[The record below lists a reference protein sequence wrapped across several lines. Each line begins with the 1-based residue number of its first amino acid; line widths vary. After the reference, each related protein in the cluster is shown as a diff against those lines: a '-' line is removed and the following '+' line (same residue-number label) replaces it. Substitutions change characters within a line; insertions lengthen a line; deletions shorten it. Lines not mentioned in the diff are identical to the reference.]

1 MAATPMSTDEM
12 GKALWKAAELGDTR
26 AAAQLLDAGAPV
38 NWQNKEQYGYSVL
51 MKAVSCDQ
59 PHAVRLLLDRGA
71 DLEARNTWGRSISE
85 SAKTEAMRAILKH
98 PDKHLQATIAGL
110 RAQLVGRQKRSEEAL
125 AAKQAD
131 TEAAL
136 AAKQAEMDAALAA
149 KQAEM
154 DAALAAKQAEMDAAL
169 AMAHARHSATAVR
182 ADNLLLH
189 LADRVTALERTAME
203 L

>member
-1 MAATPMSTDEM
+1 
-12 GKALWKAAELGDTR
+12 
-26 AAAQLLDAGAPV
+26 
-38 NWQNKEQYGYSVL
+38 

-98 PDKHLQATIAGL
+98 PVKHLQATIAGL

-169 AMAHARHSATAVR
+169 AAKQAEMDAALAAKQAEMDAALAAKQAEMDAAQAMAHARHSATAVR

>member
-1 MAATPMSTDEM
+1 MNADHAMRRPVP
-12 GKALWKAAELGDTR
+12 L
-26 AAAQLLDAGAPV
+26 AP
-38 NWQNKEQYGYSVL
+38 Q
-51 MKAVSCDQ
+51 
-59 PHAVRLLLDRGA
+59 
-71 DLEARNTWGRSISE
+71 WGRSISE

-98 PDKHLQATIAGL
+98 PVKHLQTTIAGL
-110 RAQLVGRQKRSEEAL
+110 RAQLVGWQKRSEE
-125 AAKQAD
+125 
-131 TEAAL
+131 
-136 AAKQAEMDAALAA
+136 ALAA

-169 AMAHARHSATAVR
+169 AMAHARHSATAIR